1 MFPYVP
7 VYSLPI
13 NPHSAL
19 VLPAV
24 RMHPASP
31 LHMRQSSPRAVTSGY
46 HMAAASQG
54 SGLTASPDSLA
65 SLEQEWEKHGAL
77 EATNPCCPGYARL
90 ILLTGVGAGQTLLS
104 PVLPILPAP
113 AAIALPL

>member
-1 MFPYVP
+1 MEKGKVFPYVP

-54 SGLTASPDSLA
+54 SGLTASPV
-65 SLEQEWEKHGAL
+65 
-77 EATNPCCPGYARL
+77 PGFP
-90 ILLTGVGAGQTLLS
+90 GAGAGETRC
-104 PVLPILPAP
+104 P
-113 AAIALPL
+113 